1 MPGSNVVVRERYRL
15 TCDVV
20 SIEDFGGVFEL
31 TGGLSW
37 DASLKTTGI
46 SLRLAPGTVGG
57 FILYFLSTS
66 SSTSRWP
73 SLSEFNGLTSHSM
86 TTLTSRFKNPASAL
100 YRACTNSRH
109 TSNVLTR
116 LRRVLR
122 HLSLSCLFG
131 ARRVLWTR
139 RELLLGSQRLTK
151 CDLLVFCAPIIIVQ
165 RAVRA
170 RRYNSSSSSTY
181 QHDEARDRGR
191 KTRHGKHSCLYV
203 HNEMEGEQSVR
214 KEYPDGKTITIRE
227 FNSAAPAAL
236 NGSIPR

>member
-1 MPGSNVVVRERYRL
+1 MLLFARDIVL

-116 LRRVLR
+116 FETRTAPPVAVLPVR
-122 HLSLSCLFG
+122 SKAG
-131 ARRVLWTR
+131 
-139 RELLLGSQRLTK
+139 
-151 CDLLVFCAPIIIVQ
+151 LVDAPRIAIGFAAVDEMRFASFCAPIIIVQ
-165 RAVRA
+165 SAVRA